1 MIFKT
6 AIITGASRG
15 IGRACALEL
24 AKHFD
29 TVVINSFTHPED
41 LEKVKE
47 EIEQSGTRCL
57 SYTGDIGD
65 YEFASSM
72 MEDVLN
78 KCENINLLVNNA
90 GVSYIGLLTD
100 MTIEDWNRLI
110 GTNLTSVFNC
120 CNLLV
125 PHMVSHKSGHII
137 NISSMW
143 GLSGASCE
151 AAYSAAKGGVNAFT
165 KALAKEL
172 APSSI
177 RVNALACGV
186 IDTQMNDS
194 LSEEDKTALRDA
206 IPACRFGRPDEIAQM
221 VWQLYNS
228 PSYLTGEVIKID
240 GGYL

>member
-1 MIFKT
+1 MSKT
-6 AIITGASRG
+6 TIITGASRG
-15 IGRACALEL
+15 IGKACALEL

-29 TVVINSFTHPED
+29 TVVINSYTHREE

-65 YEFASSM
+65 YEFASLM
-72 MEDVLN
+72 MQDVLTQ
-78 KCENINLLVNNA
+78 CDNIDLLVNNA
-90 GVSYIGLLTD
+90 GISYIGLLTD
-100 MTIEDWNRLI
+100 MTIDDWNRI
-110 GTNLTSVFNC
+110 ISTNLTSVFNC

-125 PHMVSHKSGHII
+125 PHMVNRKSGHII

-151 AAYSAAKGGVNAFT
+151 TAYSATKGGVNAFT

-172 APSSI
+172 APSNI
-177 RVNALACGV
+177 QVNALACGV
-186 IDTQMNDS
+186 IDTQMNQALTD
-194 LSEEDKTALRDA
+194 EDRKELCNA
-206 IPACRFGRPDEIAQM
+206 IPACRFGRADEIAQM
-221 VWQLYNS
+221 VLQLYNS
-228 PSYLTGEVIKID
+228 PPYLTGEVVKID